1 MKEAINTWGRGFTTW
16 ELLEQGVNCQ
26 HGHTKL
32 CIPTQHT
39 STHREV
45 LITILRL
52 IAPPA
57 PQSESEQGHVVD
69 VAWLA
74 ALVGEM
80 EVFLKHHSSLN

>member
-32 CIPTQHT
+32 CIPTYQHT
-39 STHREV
+39 EGGVDYH
-45 LITILRL
+45 TIRL
-52 IAPPA
+52 IARPP

-69 VAWLA
+69 VASLA

>member
-1 MKEAINTWGRGFTTW
+1 MLIANMAILSF
-16 ELLEQGVNCQ
+16 VY
-26 HGHTKL
+26 
-32 CIPTQHT
+32 QHT

>member
-1 MKEAINTWGRGFTTW
+1 MLIANMAILSF
-16 ELLEQGVNCQ
+16 VYQ
-26 HGHTKL
+26 HNS
-32 CIPTQHT
+32 TQ
-39 STHREV
+39 REV

-52 IAPPA
+52 IALAP

-80 EVFLKHHSSLN
+80 EVFLKHHSSLNTKRYQHHHIFTHT

>member
-1 MKEAINTWGRGFTTW
+1 MLIANMAILSFVY
-16 ELLEQGVNCQ
+16 QQ
-26 HGHTKL
+26 Y
-32 CIPTQHT
+32 T

-52 IAPPA
+52 IARPP

>member
-1 MKEAINTWGRGFTTW
+1 MLIANMAILSF
-16 ELLEQGVNCQ
+16 VY
-26 HGHTKL
+26 
-32 CIPTQHT
+32 QHT

-52 IAPPA
+52 IARPP

-74 ALVGEM
+74 ALVGGM
-80 EVFLKHHSSLN
+80 EVFINTILH

>member
-1 MKEAINTWGRGFTTW
+1 MLIANMAILSFVY
-16 ELLEQGVNCQ
+16 QY
-26 HGHTKL
+26 
-32 CIPTQHT
+32 T

-52 IAPPA
+52 IAPPP

-74 ALVGEM
+74 ALVGEI
-80 EVFLKHHSSLN
+80 EVFLKYHSLLN